1 MKRKWS
7 DMRYNRNLGHCFIVE
22 EGQVS
27 LIFSGEWFDLYVSE
41 ERSFSCRLEY
51 AKRWTLIMGSMRFN
65 LRTQDVYKIE
75 I

>member
-1 MKRKWS
+1 MKKKWS
-7 DMRYNRNLGHCFIVE
+7 DMRYNRNLGYWFIVE

-27 LIFSGEWFDLYVSE
+27 LIFSGEGFALYVSE
-41 ERSFSCRLEY
+41 ERSFPCRLEY

-75 I
+75 V